1 MNSNYIKTI
10 NKEQTFILIKP
21 DGVQRSL
28 IGKII
33 TKFEDAGLK
42 IVGLK
47 FLIPN
52 EEQIKEQYG
61 PNKKEIIG
69 IGQRSIDA
77 QLKQGIKIQETA
89 YERGIQTV
97 NRLKKYLTSG
107 PVVAMII
114 QGSHAV
120 DMVAKLVGSTQPLLS
135 EVGTIRGDYTIDSY
149 DIADN
154 SKRAVRNIIHC
165 SATVEEAKREIKIWF
180 KDEEILKYRLV
191 QEAILYDVN
200 LDGIKE

>member
-1 MNSNYIKTI
+1 MNKDYIKKIT
-10 NKEQTFILIKP
+10 KEQTFVLIKP

-33 TKFEDAGLK
+33 TKFENAGLK
-42 IVGLK
+42 IIGLK

-52 EEQIKEQYG
+52 EKQIKEQYG
-61 PNKKEIIG
+61 SNKKEIIG

-77 QLKQGIKIQETA
+77 QLKQGVKIQEA
-89 YERGIQTV
+89 PYERGMRIV
-97 NRLKKYLTSG
+97 DRLKKYLTSG
-107 PVVAMII
+107 PVVAMVI
-114 QGSHAV
+114 QGNHAV
-120 DMVAKLVGSTQPLLS
+120 DIIIKLVGSTQPLLS
-135 EVGTIRGDYTIDSY
+135 DVGTIRGDYTIDSY

-154 SKRAVRNIIHC
+154 SKRAVRNIIHR

-180 KDEEILKYRLV
+180 KNEEILKYRLV